1 VCRGDQGFLNEYFS
15 GFASSPVFDPK
26 MSYGA
31 SQHDSMMLPTRYN
44 ADIGL
49 YVFNSNRWL
58 VEPPIKV
65 IHYTLGSFKPWSWW
79 CGWLIEEQARWNV
92 RPITEQ
98 HLARMALHSVAEQPA
113 SGTIVL
119 VIRAEGT
126 VCTVRDQLSEVDSC
140 QESAVRDRQLSE
152 ISRVMSA
159 ACRGCRLSLVCLAE
173 VPDEAGA
180 GQERPAPRGDQRPG
194 LCSDM
199 DAAAANRGDGNG
211 TEGHAARLASL
222 FGTHHVVGAFSL
234 PSQPTRCDWHHW
246 RLHMPCC
253 QCISWNSRHPPI
265 CATLDPKLLSY
276 LHSYCSNARGMPAC
290 TDTGL
295 VIRYPPCTH

>member
-113 SGTIVL
+113 SGTIVRRHSL
-119 VIRAEGT
+119 HCQRSAVRGRQLSGISCQRSTA
-126 VCTVRDQLSEVDSC
+126 VRDQQSDERSLQRLQAQPCVP
-140 QESAVRDRQLSE
+140 
-152 ISRVMSA
+152 
-159 ACRGCRLSLVCLAE
+159 CRS
-173 VPDEAGA
+173 
-180 GQERPAPRGDQRPG
+180 
-194 LCSDM
+194 
-199 DAAAANRGDGNG
+199 
-211 TEGHAARLASL
+211 
-222 FGTHHVVGAFSL
+222 
-234 PSQPTRCDWHHW
+234 
-246 RLHMPCC
+246 
-253 QCISWNSRHPPI
+253 
-265 CATLDPKLLSY
+265 
-276 LHSYCSNARGMPAC
+276 
-290 TDTGL
+290 TG
-295 VIRYPPCTH
+295 